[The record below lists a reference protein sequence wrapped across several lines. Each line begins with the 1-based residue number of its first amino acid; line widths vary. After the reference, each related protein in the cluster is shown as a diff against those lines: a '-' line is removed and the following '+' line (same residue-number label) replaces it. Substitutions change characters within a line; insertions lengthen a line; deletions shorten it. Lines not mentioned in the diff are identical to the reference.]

1 VPWTPEDDE
10 ALIRYWQSGAYT
22 TSEITDEFFPNRTL
36 TSVKQRVATLKKRGM
51 ITQRNTLFREAKKD
65 VRKKM
70 EAHNTPQPAP
80 TPQAK
85 KEKPLRERVSVER
98 VGIIGDY
105 MSAFEVVLA
114 NGGDYERLVATM
126 PPFPFSNG
134 SLTDKAKNTIT
145 NAMVDENA
153 RRMAGAVQKI
163 ARTALTLLNAQAP
176 LAANLVNLAKEVNA
190 LVEELKDKDNRDA
203 LDKWAVVYTALNQ
216 YQ

>member
-1 VPWTPEDDE
+1 MRAAKTHEHWTAEDD
-10 ALIRYWQSGAYT
+10 ATLIQHYDAGVLMIKQIAA
-22 TSEITDEFFPNRTL
+22 EHFPGRTL
-36 TSVKQRVATLKKRGM
+36 TSVNQRVATLKKKGL
-51 ITQRNTLFREAKKD
+51 ITKRSPVLRMKEA
-65 VRKKM
+65 
-70 EAHNTPQPAP
+70 NTPAP
-80 TPQAK
+80 VALP

-114 NGGDYERLVATM
+114 HGGDYERLVATM

-163 ARTALTLLNAQAP
+163 ARTALSLLNAQAP